1 MKYTISAVYDDED
14 KKCKIEVNPTPP
26 NTLESLFD
34 MVSALM
40 AGTIHIIKTC
50 VTDKEIRAGIM
61 KTASKAFAKFSNSA
75 IEEEQNE

>member
-1 MKYTISAVYDDED
+1 MKYEILVAYDDKE
-14 KKCKIEVNPTPP
+14 KNSKIEVNPTPP

-40 AGTIHIIKTC
+40 AETIHIIKTC